1 MNANQRLAMKG
12 LLWLFL
18 VLATGSMPAR
28 AEDIVDMISRY
39 RAEHGL
45 PAVKTD
51 PELTAIAERQAKVMA
66 ASGIMDHNVAGSF
79 ASRMSGVSARG
90 AAENIAAG
98 YKTWA
103 ETFQGWQHSPGH
115 NANLL
120 LRRANSVGVAFARN
134 DATRYQT
141 FWAMVIAEKVP
152 MKKKGRKVAAEEMPD
167 RGTPMR
173 SPTAKGRITPEW
185 HVWPFS
191 LGSAPS
197 D

>member
-90 AAENIAAG
+90 GGREHRGRLQDLGRDVSGLAALARPQRQPSV
-98 YKTWA
+98 A
-103 ETFQGWQHSPGH
+103 EGQQRRRC
-115 NANLL
+115 
-120 LRRANSVGVAFARN
+120 LRP
-134 DATRYQT
+134 Q
-141 FWAMVIAEKVP
+141 
-152 MKKKGRKVAAEEMPD
+152 
-167 RGTPMR
+167 
-173 SPTAKGRITPEW
+173 
-185 HVWPFS
+185 
-191 LGSAPS
+191 
-197 D
+197 